1 MITNASEGQKAT
13 SILKKLRINEHDAD
27 LRTEPKKHVQIIAEE
42 KADSPDD
49 RVYARNSRPNKLDGA
64 DEYFVSKQKHR
75 VDLYVRF
82 SAIIST
88 GYFVISGAMSGIVM
102 ENSDDLFISSC
113 SKKSG
118 VM

>member
-1 MITNASEGQKAT
+1 M
-13 SILKKLRINEHDAD
+13 
-27 LRTEPKKHVQIIAEE
+27 QIIAEDRE
-42 KADSPDD
+42 TSPDE
-49 RVYARNSRPNKLDGA
+49 RLYARNSRPNKLDGA
-64 DEYFVSKQKHR
+64 DEYFTSKQKLR

-88 GYFVISGAMSGIVM
+88 GYFVVSGAMSGIVM

-118 VM
+118 IM